1 MGQKAVL
8 LLIAAAALMGFL
20 LPAPANRLAALV
32 ILAVLIF
39 MYRLTAPRARSGC
52 GSCKGSCSGCMQESV
67 YARYRKDHPLKD

>member
-1 MGQKAVL
+1 MSD
-8 LLIAAAALMGFL
+8 LIVV
-20 LPAPANRLAALV
+20 LV

-39 MYRLTAPRARSGC
+39 MYCLTAPRARSGC

>member
-32 ILAVLIF
+32 ILAPTVI
-39 MYRLTAPRARSGC
+39 YLTADTIGN
-52 GSCKGSCSGCMQESV
+52 GNQWK
-67 YARYRKDHPLKD
+67 K

>member
-32 ILAVLIF
+32 ILAPTVI
-39 MYRLTAPRARSGC
+39 YLTADIMRNGNRW
-52 GSCKGSCSGCMQESV
+52 K
-67 YARYRKDHPLKD
+67 K